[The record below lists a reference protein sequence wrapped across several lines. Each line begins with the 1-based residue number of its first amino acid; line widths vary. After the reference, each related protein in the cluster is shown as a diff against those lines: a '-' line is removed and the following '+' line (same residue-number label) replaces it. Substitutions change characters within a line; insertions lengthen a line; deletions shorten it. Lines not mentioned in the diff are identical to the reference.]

1 LKLIA
6 LMVMRNEAW
15 VIGASL
21 RAALRWCD
29 GAAILLDRCTDATV
43 EIVRDIA
50 KRTDKEVVVSET
62 DEAEHWDEMYHRQRN
77 LEDGRNLGGT
87 HFAIVDAD
95 EILTHNNLPHVRGWF
110 RDLEPGRVLDAKM
123 IAPWKSLDVHSPH
136 TEGIITLGFR
146 DAEGMGWAPRGDEQY
161 HHHNRPPHGMTGRV
175 RHLDAKG
182 GVFHL
187 QFAAWDRFITKHRH
201 YLMSEYLRWQYPATE
216 LNAKYAW
223 WSQPPH
229 GTELEPIP
237 AEWWG
242 DYAKDEINLNA
253 PVWYDRE
260 IRRMLREYGAS
271 RFRGLELIG
280 WRPDAAQRD

>member
-1 LKLIA
+1 VKLIA
-6 LMVMRNEAW
+6 LMVLRNEAW

-43 EIVRDIA
+43 EIVREIAQATGKDIIA
-50 KRTDKEVVVSET
+50 SET
-62 DEAEHWDEMYHRQRN
+62 DEAEHWDEMHHRQRN
-77 LEDGRNLGGT
+77 LEDGRNIGGT

-95 EILTHNNLPHVRGWF
+95 EILTRNNLYDVRGWLL
-110 RDLEPGRVLDAKM
+110 DLKPGEVLDVPMVAN
-123 IAPWKSLDVHSPH
+123 WKSLDVYSPH
-136 TEGIITLGFR
+136 TRGIITLGFR
-146 DAEGMGWAPRGDEQY
+146 DMPGMGWAPRGQEQY
-161 HHHNRPPHGMTGRV
+161 HHHNRPPHGLTRRV
-175 RHLDAKG
+175 SRECEG
-182 GVFHL
+182 GVMHL
-187 QFAAWDRFITKHRH
+187 QFAAWDRFIAKHRH

-229 GTELEPIP
+229 GTDLKPVP

-242 DYAKDEINLNA
+242 DYPKALIELNG
-253 PVWYDRE
+253 PVWYQRE
-260 IRRMLREYGAS
+260 IRRMLREYGAE

-280 WRPDAAQRD
+280 WRPDAP